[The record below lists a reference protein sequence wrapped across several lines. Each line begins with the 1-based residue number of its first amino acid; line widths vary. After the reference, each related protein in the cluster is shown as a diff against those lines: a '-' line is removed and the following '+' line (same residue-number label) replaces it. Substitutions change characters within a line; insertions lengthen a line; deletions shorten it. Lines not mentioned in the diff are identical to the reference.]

1 MFEKDNKQ
9 VSSSDVAGGMAFVG
23 SLLIGVG
30 LGLAYVNMAVSILV
44 SLGIGFILFAFV
56 KMMYRT

>member
-44 SLGIGFILFAFV
+44 SLGIGFIFFAFV
-56 KMMYRT
+56 KMMYRA